1 MKKKLR
7 ILLIV
12 VAALVLVGVGIGLMM
27 YYKPHKNFATS
38 KVDVTIMAR
47 DLSAAF
53 DADETNATWAYVK
66 GDKTILV
73 TGVIRDVS
81 TTAEGGTEVVLAGSE
96 STGSIACTLMPDQA
110 EHARKLKKGE
120 TVGIRGQCTGS
131 QELIEKQ
138 VILIRCAIAE

>member
-1 MKKKLR
+1 MKRK
-7 ILLIV
+7 ILITLLV
-12 VAALVLVGVGIGLMM
+12 VLVLGVGAAAVGLMM
-27 YYKPHKNFATS
+27 YYKPHKDFATAD
-38 KVDVTIMAR
+38 VDVTISAK

-73 TGVIRDVS
+73 SGSVREVS
-81 TTAEGGTEVVLAGSE
+81 TSGVSGAEVVLEGSE
-96 STGSIACTLMPDQA
+96 TSGTVACTLMPDQSEKA
-110 EHARKLKKGE
+110 KLLKKGDR
-120 TVGIRGQCTGS
+120 VSIKGQCTGS